1 MSVHDQV
8 QLVPPDSDEPVGIDV
23 EMVPLIQALW
33 AAGYRTITCCQ
44 DLGESAG
51 RASPRHGTFWAG
63 RALLELPA
71 ADALALA
78 ELAAAHGFGMHWADP
93 DAWEMSVPVLM
104 LGARALLMD
113 NMVQL
118 KFPAGQ
124 LRRLT
129 ALVERRGAQ
138 FREGR

>member
-1 MSVHDQV
+1 VSAHPQI

-33 AAGYRTITCCQ
+33 LAGYRTITCCQ
-44 DLGESAG
+44 DLGESVTI
-51 RASPRHGTFWAG
+51 SPRHAAYWRG

-78 ELAAAHGFGMHWADP
+78 ELAAAHGFPMHWADP

-104 LGARALLMD
+104 LGARALVMD

-124 LRRLT
+124 LRHLT
-129 ALVERRGAQ
+129 ALVGRRGAQ